1 MTRTNGV
8 DAEAMRRRLSASFPG
23 PGAYGNPALE
33 SPSGGRMSTSKNITG
48 LDVHVRTFRHVPG
61 PGTYPLP
68 EFERYRPI
76 KEPPAGRFG
85 KSSLLAGSMYANLK
99 DTPAPDRYQNGNSS
113 FLTDVI
119 GGRISSSNRTTEL
132 DEKIRLGKTMPGPGN
147 YSAENAYG
155 AFKHRYLWQPFNNFS
170 KTVEKRQHAAGDISE
185 LRATLGTGAWGSTGC
200 AMEYPG
206 YVRPSAMASGMSV
219 CLYLYM

>member
-1 MTRTNGV
+1 
-8 DAEAMRRRLSASFPG
+8 
-23 PGAYGNPALE
+23 
-33 SPSGGRMSTSKNITG
+33 
-48 LDVHVRTFRHVPG
+48 
-61 PGTYPLP
+61 
-68 EFERYRPI
+68 
-76 KEPPAGRFG
+76 
-85 KSSLLAGSMYANLK
+85 MYANLK